1 MGALSVI
8 IIMLSNGLV
17 GWGIPAAHSL
27 QNQHSQMTER
37 KGTFHKNASNLGRW
51 WTPHLSKP
59 TSKDS
64 AQLESYGKR
73 RRNVSRSLRWGPGLA
88 ATALYVACDSGDLPL
103 DAVLVT
109 VSLQD
114 SEEKA
119 KEELSHLLFIFIST
133 SLIYGKNQQVRQ
145 GMCVCSIAQLWLTL

>member
-1 MGALSVI
+1 
-8 IIMLSNGLV
+8 MLSNGLV

>member
-1 MGALSVI
+1 
-8 IIMLSNGLV
+8 MLSNGLV

-27 QNQHSQMTER
+27 QNQHSQRTER
-37 KGTFHKNASNLGRW
+37 KGTFHQDASNLGRR
-51 WTPHLSKP
+51 WTRHLSKP
-59 TSKDS
+59 ASKDS
-64 AQLESYGKR
+64 AQLQSYGKHGR
-73 RRNVSRSLRWGPGLA
+73 HVSGSLRWGPGVA
-88 ATALYVACDSGDLPL
+88 ATALYAACDSGDLPL

-114 SEEKA
+114 SEGKA

-133 SLIYGKNQQVRQ
+133 SVIYGKNQQVRQ